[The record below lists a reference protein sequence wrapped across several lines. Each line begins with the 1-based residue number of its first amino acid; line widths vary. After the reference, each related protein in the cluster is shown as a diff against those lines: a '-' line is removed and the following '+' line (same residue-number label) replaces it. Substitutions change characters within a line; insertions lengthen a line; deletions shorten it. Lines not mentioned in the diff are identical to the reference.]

1 MMLIKK
7 KNNHIKNLFQN
18 KYIKYRTKDFYK
30 MIISLFFVGF
40 STFSILYSIQP
51 ILPIFSKKFFLTPSE
66 SSLALSISTVSMAF
80 GILFI
85 SPLSNLFGRRKIIS
99 LSLFIASVLT
109 IFCSFSQNWLEVVI
123 LRAFIGFSLSGVT
136 SISILYLSEEVDINS
151 LPLCIGLYIS
161 GNTIGGFFGRLI
173 SNIIVHFFS
182 WRMVFLT
189 IGCLS
194 LFFSILSLINLP
206 LSKHFK
212 KSNLNLKCLFKRFLL
227 PFKIETC
234 LILFLFGFFFMGSFV
249 SLFNYI
255 GYRLIM
261 KPFLLNPIFIS
272 FLSIIYLIGVYS
284 SPKAS
289 FLSRKYGKKN
299 LLTYSLY
306 IMLIGV
312 LLTYFNNLLIIIFGL
327 FCFTTGFFLAHS
339 TASSWI
345 SILTKYYKLEI
356 SSLYFFFYYIGSSLF
371 GSFIGIFWFFWGWN
385 GVFCVLNLVLFFS
398 LILVKKIS
406 NKIKII

>member
-1 MMLIKK
+1 MLIKK
-7 KNNHIKNLFQN
+7 KNNQTKNLFQN
-18 KYIKYRTKDFYK
+18 NYIKYRTKDFYK

-85 SPLSNLFGRRKIIS
+85 SPLSNLLGRKKVIF
-99 LSLFIASVLT
+99 LSLFIAAILT
-109 IFCSFSQNWLEVVI
+109 IFCSFAQTWLEVI
-123 LRAFIGFSLSGVT
+123 IIRSLIGFSLSGVT
-136 SISILYLSEEVDINS
+136 SISILYLSEEVDINFLS
-151 LPLCIGLYIS
+151 LCIGLYIS

-182 WRMVFLT
+182 WRMVFLI
-189 IGCLS
+189 IGSLS

-206 LSKHFK
+206 SSQHFK
-212 KSNLNLKCLFKRFLL
+212 KSNLKIKFLFKRFLL
-227 PFKIETC
+227 PFKIKTC
-234 LILFLFGFFFMGSFV
+234 LILFLFGFLFMGSFV

-289 FLSRKYGKKN
+289 FLSRKYGKKKI
-299 LLTYSLY
+299 LTYSLY
-306 IMLIGV
+306 IMLLGV

-327 FCFTTGFFLAHS
+327 FFFTTGFFLAHS

-345 SILTKYYKLEI
+345 SILTKCYKLEI

-385 GVFCVLNLVLFFS
+385 GVFFILNFVLFCS
-398 LILVKKIS
+398 LILVKKLS